1 MISVNGESG
10 RYICLFSIVYDS
22 IWSTLPE
29 FHDSF
34 TYSAVTSD
42 VMTLAVCGLGNA
54 GVNVNV
60 KYVYCSS

>member
-10 RYICLFSIVYDS
+10 GYFCLYWIVYDS

-34 TYSAVTSD
+34 TDSAVTSD
-42 VMTLAVCGLGNA
+42 VMTLEVGGLGNA
-54 GVNVNV
+54 GVS
-60 KYVYCSS
+60 Y